1 MGFLFGK
8 ALLLQWVCRTGIYC
22 EVLFVRNM
30 EVVYAMASLS
40 REWAK
45 QGSDS
50 DQSFDHLPKT
60 AIYNGRYLIINPSG
74 P

>member
-8 ALLLQWVCRTGIYC
+8 GLLLQWVSRTGVYY

-30 EVVYAMASLS
+30 ELVYAMASLR

-60 AIYNGRYLIINPSG
+60 AIHNGKNLKQ
-74 P
+74 